1 MATIPIMSS
10 NRAKSAI
17 AAIMAMVAVTIG
29 GVRYI
34 NGTPDD
40 VVLASEYLV
49 EPWEGEV
56 LRAYLDRIAKPPV
69 WTICAGDT
77 QNVKSGMVET
87 PKGCK
92 ARLQRRMTKE
102 FRPALVKCIPSFNKQ
117 PISWRSM
124 MDSLSWNIGS
134 PAACNSSAAG
144 IVNGAVKKGKTP
156 DYVAS
161 CKAATLYNKV
171 GHQLIIGLARRRG
184 MGDATRIGEGELCM
198 SGLD

>member
-17 AAIMAMVAVTIG
+17 AAIMAMVAVIIG

-34 NGTPDD
+34 GGVADD
-40 VVLASEYLV
+40 IVLASTYLV

-56 LRAYLDRIAKPPV
+56 LRAYLDKVAKPPI

-77 QNVKSGMVET
+77 QNVKPGMVET

-92 ARLQRRMTKE
+92 ERLQRRMTKE

-117 PISWRSM
+117 PLSWRSM
-124 MDSLSWNIGS
+124 MDSLAWNIGS

-144 IVNGAVKKGKTP
+144 VVNAAVKKGKTP
-156 DYVAS
+156 DYVRS
-161 CKAATLYNKV
+161 CKLATLYNRA
-171 GHQLIIGLARRRG
+171 GGQMIIGLAHRRG
-184 MGDATRIGEGELCM
+184 MGDAARIGEGELCM

>member
-34 NGTPDD
+34 GGVPDD
-40 VVLASEYLV
+40 VVLASTYLV

-56 LRAYLDRIAKPPV
+56 LRAYLDKVAKPPI

-77 QNVKSGMVET
+77 QNVKPGMVET

-102 FRPALVKCIPSFNKQ
+102 FRPALVKCVPSFNKQ

-124 MDSLSWNIGS
+124 MDSLAWNIGS
-134 PAACNSSAAG
+134 GAACNSSAAG
-144 IVNGAVKKGKTP
+144 IVNVAVMNGEPP
-156 DYVAS
+156 DFVRS
-161 CKAATLYNKV
+161 CKLATLYNTV
-171 GHQLIIGLARRRG
+171 DHRIIIGLARRRG
-184 MGDATRIGEGELCM
+184 MGDANRIGEGELCM

>member
-1 MATIPIMSS
+1 MSS
-10 NRAKSAI
+10 NRAKAAI

-34 NGTPDD
+34 GGVPDD
-40 VVLASEYLV
+40 VVLASTYLV

-56 LRAYLDRIAKPPV
+56 LKAYLDKIAKPPR

-77 QNVKSGMVET
+77 QNVKPNMVET

-102 FRPALVKCIPSFNKQ
+102 FRPALVKCIPGFNKQ

-124 MDSLSWNIGS
+124 MNSLAWNIGS
-134 PAACNSSAAG
+134 GAACNSSAAG
-144 IVNGAVKKGKTP
+144 IVNVAAQKGKTP

-161 CKAATLYNKV
+161 CKAATLYNKAGGRV
-171 GHQLIIGLARRRG
+171 IIGLKHRRE